1 MEIQKVLKACILVA
15 GLLWSTDVVADE
27 HLLEQVNCLA
37 QNIYFESRN
46 QPKTGKIAVSQVV
59 MNRVQSPLFPN
70 TPCAVVKQQV
80 WRRGKAV
87 CQFSWFCDGKSDKP
101 EDGPIWNESIYL
113 ALGIYTKSY
122 FDVTEGALWY
132 HATYV
137 SPNWAKTYKQTVRI
151 NDHIF
156 YK

>member
-1 MEIQKVLKACILVA
+1 MEIQKTLKACIVGF
-15 GLLWSTDVVADE
+15 GLLYSADVRADDF
-27 HLLEQVNCLA
+27 LTEQVHCLA

-59 MNRVQSPLFPN
+59 MNRVDSPIFPS
-70 TPCAVVKQQV
+70 TPCDVVKQLV

-101 EDGPIWNESIYL
+101 EVGPVWNESVYL
-113 ALGIYTKSY
+113 ALGIYAKKY

-137 SPNWAKTYKQTVRI
+137 RPDWAKAYKQTVRI